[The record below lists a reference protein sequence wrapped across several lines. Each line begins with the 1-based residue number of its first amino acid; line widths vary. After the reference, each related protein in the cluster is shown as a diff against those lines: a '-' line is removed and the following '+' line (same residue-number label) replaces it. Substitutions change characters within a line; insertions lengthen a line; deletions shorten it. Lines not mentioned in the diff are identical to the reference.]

1 MRATCTPG
9 EPISV
14 HLSRIFLSLAPH
26 EQQRLCQHLEDS
38 VRFVLQ
44 QKRGTISTN
53 GLPALSKARAR
64 SSAAPVPRL
73 WLESECPSIYA
84 EVRTVV
90 KEIRR
95 RADTGQKP
103 RPPAPPLILAAAPA
117 HQPQALQ
124 PEPPPFLEGLGT
136 SDRITLEATMERMVH
151 YSAPQRRALM
161 EDALEQAYIARLSQL
176 TAAERRR
183 AALLAHLATPPEARS
198 PPWRAVQSERS
209 ERADVSTWHKAVQ
222 VQALEAAEL
231 AHAYAKGTSPMRGVG
246 IRHASVIGMKGRRI
260 AT

>member
-1 MRATCTPG
+1 MAVGRRSGGLVVLRLSLGAGGRVRATCTPG

-95 RADTGQKP
+95 RADTC
-103 RPPAPPLILAAAPA
+103 
-117 HQPQALQ
+117 
-124 PEPPPFLEGLGT
+124 
-136 SDRITLEATMERMVH
+136 
-151 YSAPQRRALM
+151 
-161 EDALEQAYIARLSQL
+161 
-176 TAAERRR
+176 
-183 AALLAHLATPPEARS
+183 LL
-198 PPWRAVQSERS
+198 
-209 ERADVSTWHKAVQ
+209 
-222 VQALEAAEL
+222 
-231 AHAYAKGTSPMRGVG
+231 YTSPSPRD
-246 IRHASVIGMKGRRI
+246 
-260 AT
+260 